1 MHTALVAL
9 ALYAKISLVIDQI
22 GDVVPL
28 EELSVGA
35 LPDDDAGEAGAD
47 QDLGVPFVPGQE
59 ALLTV
64 AVQLL
69 GAHNVIN
76 FR

>member
-1 MHTALVAL
+1 MHTALVVL
-9 ALYAKISLVIDQI
+9 ALDAKVSLVIDQI

-47 QDLGVPFVPGQE
+47 QDLGVPLVSGQE

-69 GAHNVIN
+69 GAHDVIN